1 MRIKNYKPIQPELI
15 EWPVLILTLLE
26 VMFGSLVVLL
36 FKVFLKFIFNISISK
51 LFKYT
56 KKINLK
62 QKKIKFFLKYITTIK
77 TNTI

>member
-1 MRIKNYKPIQPELI
+1 
-15 EWPVLILTLLE
+15 
-26 VMFGSLVVLL
+26 MFQ
-36 FKVFLKFIFNISISK
+36 FLKFIFNISISK